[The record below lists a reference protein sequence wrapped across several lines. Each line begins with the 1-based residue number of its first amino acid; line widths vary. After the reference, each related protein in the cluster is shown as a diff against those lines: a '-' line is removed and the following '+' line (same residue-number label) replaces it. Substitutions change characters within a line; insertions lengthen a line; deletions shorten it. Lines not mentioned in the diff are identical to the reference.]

1 VAEVDEVLDRCGG
14 ATGVIDPDAREA
26 VDTTTHHAHRDIEG
40 AKGVD
45 LRLGQRQG
53 DEQDAV
59 HPLSEQAGREIALAH
74 LRIAYVV
81 QKQVETGFP
90 DHLLNPSEQLGEEPP
105 RQIGHDD
112 GERARAAGG
121 ETVGGG

>member
-1 VAEVDEVLDRCGG
+1 MKCFVRVPRDHGDPLVAEIDEVLDRRGG

-26 VDTTTHHAHRDIEG
+26 VDTTTNHAHRDIKA

-45 LRLGQRQG
+45 FRLGERQG

-59 HPLSEQAGREIALAH
+59 HPLSEQAGGEIALAH

-81 QKQVETGFP
+81 QQQVETGYHSGVATNLELS
-90 DHLLNPSEQLGEEPP
+90 DADTSS
-105 RQIGHDD
+105 D
-112 GERARAAGG
+112 RA
-121 ETVGGG
+121 